1 MLFGDVTSAVSGISS
16 ALNAYNNKKATK
28 YIARE
33 NRKIAEMQFEYNK
46 EEISRA
52 FDSNLRA
59 VLREQANERVGA
71 INEARTMLSNLN
83 MNTGNLKN
91 VDSESFE
98 HDIKDKA
105 SKEIAD
111 NMIFMLD
118 TQKLAL
124 DELVNTKIAQT
135 YNLGLNY
142 SNALSSINN
151 REIALKEKYNSQ
163 MASGVMKT
171 LMAAGGIYTSQK
183 GTLGAEDTENNT
195 SDLSFTEYDR
205 DVITKNLKNFGIES
219 YNPYKRNY
227 GF

>member
-1 MLFGDVTSAVSGISS
+1 MLFGNIVSSVSGVSS

-52 FDSNLRA
+52 FDYNLRA

-71 INEARTMLSNLN
+71 INEAKTMLSNLN

-111 NMIFMLD
+111 NMVFMLD

-124 DELVNTKIAQT
+124 DEMINTKIAQT

-163 MASGVMKT
+163 MASGLMKT
-171 LMAAGGIYTSQK
+171 FTGMGNMYMDYR
-183 GTLGAEDTENNT
+183 GTLKSEE
-195 SDLSFTEYDR
+195 E
-205 DVITKNLKNFGIES
+205 K
-219 YNPYKRNY
+219 
-227 GF
+227 

>member
-1 MLFGDVTSAVSGISS
+1 MLFGNIVSSVSGVSS

-52 FDSNLRA
+52 FDYNLRA

-71 INEARTMLSNLN
+71 INEARTMLANIN

-118 TQKLAL
+118 TQKMGLE
-124 DELVNTKIAQT
+124 ELTNTRIAQT
-135 YNLGLNY
+135 YNLGLDY
-142 SNALSSINN
+142 EKALSSINIKEN
-151 REIALKEKYNSQ
+151 ALNDYYNSKI
-163 MASGVMKT
+163 AEGLTKAFT
-171 LMAAGGIYTSQK
+171 GGEKEYVRFA
-183 GTLGAEDTENNT
+183 GTLNAEETDNENSSSN
-195 SDLSFTEYDR
+195 SNNFLL
-205 DVITKNLKNFGIES
+205 KAMKNFNFSLG
-219 YNPYKRNY
+219 
-227 GF
+227 G

>member
-1 MLFGDVTSAVSGISS
+1 MLFGNIVSSVSGVSS
-16 ALNAYNNKKATK
+16 ALNAYNNKKANK

-52 FDSNLRA
+52 FGSNLRA

-71 INEARTMLSNLN
+71 INEARTMLANIN

-118 TQKLAL
+118 TQKLSL
-124 DELVNTKIAQT
+124 DELVNTKVAQT

-142 SNALSSINN
+142 ENAISSINN

-163 MASGVMKT
+163 IASGLMKAFT
-171 LMAAGGIYTSQK
+171 GMGNMYMDYR
-183 GTLGAEDTENNT
+183 GTLKSEEG
-195 SDLSFTEYDR
+195 
-205 DVITKNLKNFGIES
+205 KNE
-219 YNPYKRNY
+219 
-227 GF
+227 

>member
-1 MLFGDVTSAVSGISS
+1 MLFGNIVSSVSGVSS

-52 FDSNLRA
+52 FDYNLRA

-71 INEARTMLSNLN
+71 INEAKTMLSNLN

-124 DELVNTKIAQT
+124 DEMIKT

-163 MASGVMKT
+163 MASGLMKAFT
-171 LMAAGGIYTSQK
+171 GMGNMYIDYK
-183 GTLGAEDTENNT
+183 GTLKTE
-195 SDLSFTEYDR
+195 EE
-205 DVITKNLKNFGIES
+205 K
-219 YNPYKRNY
+219 
-227 GF
+227 

>member
-1 MLFGDVTSAVSGISS
+1 MLFGVSS
-16 ALNAYNNKKATK
+16 ALNAYNNKKANK

-52 FDSNLRA
+52 FGSNLRA

-71 INEARTMLSNLN
+71 INEARTMLANIN

-98 HDIKDKA
+98 HDIKDKT

-124 DELVNTKIAQT
+124 EELVNTKVAQT

-142 SNALSSINN
+142 ENALSSINN

-163 MASGVMKT
+163 IASGLIKAFT
-171 LMAAGGIYTSQK
+171 GIGNMYIDYR
-183 GTLGAEDTENNT
+183 GTLNSEE
-195 SDLSFTEYDR
+195 E
-205 DVITKNLKNFGIES
+205 K
-219 YNPYKRNY
+219 
-227 GF
+227 

>member
-1 MLFGDVTSAVSGISS
+1 MFLEIAMGISAGS
-16 ALNAYNNKKATK
+16 SILQGISGSKGAKH
-28 YIARE
+28 IARAE
-33 NRKIAEMQFEYNK
+33 RDIANMQYEYNK
-46 EEISRA
+46 KEVNRA
-52 FDSNLRA
+52 FKQNLESLMKDYANQRLNA
-59 VLREQANERVGA
+59 VT
-71 INEARTMLSNLN
+71 EAETMLANIN
-83 MNTGNLKN
+83 INTGNKSN
-91 VDSESFE
+91 VEKESFE

-163 MASGVMKT
+163 MASGLMKAFT
-171 LMAAGGIYTSQK
+171 GMGNMYIDYK
-183 GTLGAEDTENNT
+183 GTLKTE
-195 SDLSFTEYDR
+195 EE
-205 DVITKNLKNFGIES
+205 K
-219 YNPYKRNY
+219 
-227 GF
+227 

>member
-183 GTLGAEDTENNT
+183 GTLGAEDTENKT

>member
-1 MLFGDVTSAVSGISS
+1 MLFGNIVSSISGVSS

-52 FDSNLRA
+52 FDYNLRA

-71 INEARTMLSNLN
+71 INEAKTMLSNLN

-124 DELVNTKIAQT
+124 DEMINTKIAQT

-142 SNALSSINN
+142 LNSISSINN

-163 MASGVMKT
+163 MASDLMKVFT
-171 LMAAGGIYTSQK
+171 GIGDMYMDYK
-183 GTLGAEDTENNT
+183 GTLKTEEENNG
-195 SDLSFTEYDR
+195 
-205 DVITKNLKNFGIES
+205 K
-219 YNPYKRNY
+219 
-227 GF
+227 

>member
-28 YIARE
+28 YIAKE

-52 FDSNLRA
+52 FDYNLRA
-59 VLREQANERVGA
+59 VLREQANERIGA

-183 GTLGAEDTENNT
+183 GTLGAEETENNT
-195 SDLSFTEYDR
+195 SGLNFTEYDR
-205 DVITKNLKNFGIES
+205 DIITKNLKNFGIES
-219 YNPYKRNY
+219 YNPYKKNY